1 MSRTWIL
8 SLFLVATVVMAGCGG
23 EEVSDDSEMRDLS
36 LAPAESI
43 AVLDDQPLSEPQEQA
58 GRQTTSTRPA
68 TPPPTSVTPPAR
80 PPQPKPAPQSL
91 PAGTVFSLT
100 AQDSIS
106 NRINVVGDPV
116 QAVSAADIVDA
127 SGKVVI
133 PAGAEFQGV
142 ITAIKEAENPGD
154 GGTLAIAFNQ
164 VRFDGKTYAIDA
176 MSDSLATERQG
187 RGITGG
193 DAAKVGVGA
202 AAGAVLGG
210 LITKDTKGAI
220 VGGVVG
226 AAAGAGVA
234 GATKD
239 ADILLPAGALVRIVL
254 NSPMVLEPVS

>member
-8 SLFLVATVVMAGCGG
+8 SLFLCATVVLVGCGG

-43 AVLDDQPLSEPQEQA
+43 AALDDQPLSQPEEQP
-58 GRQTTSTRPA
+58 GRQETSPPPT
-68 TPPPTSVTPPAR
+68 TPPPTPPPAPR
-80 PPQPKPAPQSL
+80 QQPQPASQSL

-106 NRINVVGDPV
+106 NRTNVVGDPV
-116 QAVSAADIVDA
+116 RAVSAADITDA
-127 SGKVVI
+127 SGTVVI
-133 PAGAEFQGV
+133 PAGAEFGGV
-142 ITAIKEAENPGD
+142 ITAIQEAENPGD
-154 GGTLAIAFNQ
+154 AGTLAIAFNQ
-164 VRFDGKTYAIDA
+164 VHFGGKTYAIDA

-187 RGITGG
+187 RGVTGG

>member
-1 MSRTWIL
+1 MSRQWV
-8 SLFLVATVVMAGCGG
+8 SALVIGLWVVAVGCGG
-23 EEVSDDSEMRDLS
+23 ENASDDSEMRDLS

-43 AVLDDQPLSEPQEQA
+43 AALDDQPQSQPEQQA
-58 GRQTTSTRPA
+58 GRQTTST
-68 TPPPTSVTPPAR
+68 PPPTTRPPAPR
-80 PPQPKPAPQSL
+80 PQPRPDPQSL
-91 PAGTVFSLT
+91 PAGTVFALT

-106 NRINVVGDPV
+106 NRTNVVGDPV
-116 QAVSAADIVDA
+116 RAVSAQDVVDGN
-127 SGKVVI
+127 GKVVI

-154 GGTLAIAFNQ
+154 AGTLAIAFNQ
-164 VRFDGKTYAIDA
+164 VSFGGKTYAIDA
-176 MSDSLATERQG
+176 ASDSLATERQG
-187 RGITGG
+187 RGVTGG

-254 NSPMVLEPVS
+254 NTPMVLEPVS